1 MKIAAIF
8 AMNQII
14 SHGFGVFLFAA
25 LVPMMR
31 ESIDVSN
38 WHLAA
43 IGALTQLAYLSGA
56 LLLGL
61 FGHRVASSK
70 LMLITGAV
78 TTSLLFSMS
87 LLKDPLTITVVLVML
102 AASAAISWGTIVEI
116 ISRCA
121 KAQQCSTQLST
132 AASGTA
138 WGYGINGLIILYVVP
153 GLGWQSG
160 WQLAA
165 VLGVVVLLLT
175 WRLLSDIQSSSIQV
189 EKKDSQTGLSAM
201 QLAKTVVNQR
211 PALVA
216 CLVCVLVG
224 FTTMPFAVWLNT
236 YFDQLGLAADVG
248 GYTWTTVG
256 ISGMLAGVMIGRFAD
271 SYGNSAALV
280 FICGGFFLCLC
291 AFIYNPSRFALLA
304 GCGYGLM
311 YFPVWGVL
319 AGWIRQSYSSTVT
332 MQISSICMVGSGLGG
347 ALGNLLAGYL
357 RDTSGSLDVVYQTL
371 AAAALLMFV
380 VAIVGTRARTPQ
392 LLIETA

>member
-1 MKIAAIF
+1 MKLAAVF

-31 ESIDVSN
+31 ESIAISN

-61 FGHRVASSK
+61 FGHRIASSRMM
-70 LMLITGAV
+70 LMTGAL
-78 TTSLLFSMS
+78 TTSLLLSMS
-87 LLKDPLTITVVLVML
+87 LLQDPLAITVVLVML

-165 VLGVVVLLLT
+165 ALAVVVWLLT
-175 WRLLSDIQSSSIQV
+175 WRLLQGMQNTPVQEEQSDSHR
-189 EKKDSQTGLSAM
+189 GLSAAA
-201 QLAKTVVNQR
+201 LAKTVFYQR

-236 YFDQLGLAADVG
+236 YFNELGLASDLG
-248 GYTWTTVG
+248 GYTWSTVG
-256 ISGMLAGVMIGRFAD
+256 ITGMLAGVLIGRFAD
-271 SYGNSAALV
+271 SYGNSTALV
-280 FICGGFFLCLC
+280 IICGGFFLSLC
-291 AFIYNPSRFALLA
+291 AFVYNPSRFALVA
-304 GCGYGLM
+304 GLGYGLM

-319 AGWIRQSYSSTVT
+319 AGWIRQSYNSTVT

-357 RDTSGSLDVVYQTL
+357 RDQSGSLDIVYQSL
-371 AAAALLMFV
+371 AVASLLMFV
-380 VAIVGTRARTPQ
+380 VAVVGTRARTPQ
-392 LLIETA
+392 LVTEAA